1 MEGQHNLLGPQRPST
16 HDQLTAS
23 FPITRNLIF
32 SDARIKIGSCT
43 VGPSIFSRPSK
54 AAARHPNSGAEPVE
68 WADENA
74 NARARRNI
82 AIPAHFNW
90 REWLRWLG
98 SPGRIPRNTKRD
110 SNARYRRS
118 IGRHFCATCCT
129 RLDNRVAQIN
139 HLDCV
144 SVALAQARRG
154 EFGRKRLDTPGREIF
169 EGIG

>member
-43 VGPSIFSRPSK
+43 VGPSIFPRPSE
-54 AAARHPNSGAEPVE
+54 AAPKHPNSGAEPVE
-68 WADENA
+68 WAEENA